1 MAGKTIRFLDDEEWP
16 SSCLGFD
23 LPLDRETTALCVIDM
38 QNYCI
43 DPAGDLVHSLK
54 VHDEG
59 LFASYR
65 RRVELALDQT
75 RALVAEF
82 RRLGR
87 RVIFTRH
94 GSLLP
99 DGSDLIERRRSR
111 EQVALAASERKS
123 GHLAAAGTPGH
134 QIDPRLE
141 PLPGELV
148 LDKNTSSAF
157 NSTGIELLLRNM
169 KVETLVVAGIASDM
183 CVFTTALDAADR
195 GFHVVIAEDAC
206 TTIDP
211 GSREAAMLMFRRVW
225 GLTIPTGAIV
235 DWAAGRR
242 ELTRR
247 PAAPAS
253 V

>member
-75 RALVAEF
+75 RTLVGEF

-87 RVIFTRH
+87 RVI
-94 GSLLP
+94 LP
-99 DGSDLIERRRSR
+99 
-111 EQVALAASERKS
+111 ATAACS
-123 GHLAAAGTPGH
+123 P
-134 QIDPRLE
+134 
-141 PLPGELV
+141 
-148 LDKNTSSAF
+148 
-157 NSTGIELLLRNM
+157 
-169 KVETLVVAGIASDM
+169 
-183 CVFTTALDAADR
+183 TAR
-195 GFHVVIAEDAC
+195 
-206 TTIDP
+206 T
-211 GSREAAMLMFRRVW
+211 
-225 GLTIPTGAIV
+225 
-235 DWAAGRR
+235 
-242 ELTRR
+242 
-247 PAAPAS
+247 
-253 V
+253 